1 VIVGRFNLYDYVG
14 NSPLVYTDSSGLIID
29 TVADAGFILYDLYQL
44 AVGGRK
50 DLATNLAALGAD
62 VGGALI
68 PGATGLGLGV
78 RAEKAA
84 EKARKFN
91 AEQDALIQMAKEA
104 KRKGSVSADD
114 AKAFGD
120 LAREANVPFR
130 GPETHPSR
138 NFTDPHVHVGPVDHI
153 PVK

>member
-1 VIVGRFNLYDYVG
+1 MIVGRFNLYAYVG
-14 NSPLVYTDSSGLIID
+14 NSPLVYTDSTGLIID
-29 TVADAGFILYDLYQL
+29 TFADAGFILYDLYQL
-44 AVGGRK
+44 SVGGRK
-50 DLATNLAALGAD
+50 DLTTNLAALGAD
-62 VGGALI
+62 IGGAII
-68 PGATGLGLGV
+68 PGLTGLGLGV
-78 RAEKAA
+78 RIEKVAEN
-84 EKARKFN
+84 EGKFK

-120 LAREANVPFR
+120 LAKETNIPFR